1 MNHLPNDEP
10 LLLRDDR
17 DGVAT
22 LTLNRPKA
30 FNTLS
35 PVKTATR
42 TVLMEVPV
50 PGTVMARGSGESGC
64 WCCSSCSCTQQ

>member
-1 MNHLPNDEP
+1 MNHLPNAEP

-17 DGVAT
+17 DGIVT

-35 PVKTATR
+35 GADDGSPDR
-42 TVLMEVPV
+42 L
-50 PGTVMARGSGESGC
+50 GYHRRGP
-64 WCCSSCSCTQQ
+64 